1 MANQTVTTSLNYDA
15 SSISGLLDGETIS
28 INGGSL
34 TINSDV
40 RWNQQAAV
48 LGNIT
53 LSATLGGNLAIDGTT
68 VWELPFS
75 SSTGNVPTQVAL
87 GSNGVTG
94 GTSGATGELMRVWSS
109 GELTPRT
116 AGGAMPATGYVK
128 LRTRSG
134 TFQSGETVTL
144 PGGATIVL
152 SSAGKRS
159 WLHIVGAASG
169 VLTQT
174 RLSTV
179 TMQGDWYELGSTNG
193 ADDQIIQLPV
203 REEITAVQIETSA
216 GSGVYEWWANG
227 GDAFMS
233 RWFSEDNQSL
243 TNLTRTKYVT
253 TGPSN
258 YPSADRV
265 RETTANNVH
274 HISHSRSAATGSVTF
289 SAIVKQETRQWCV
302 VQVSTANDANRFGAL
317 VDLSAGTII
326 ANPSVGSPTGTA
338 SAITS
343 LGSGWYKV
351 DVTISH
357 TSGSFNCYL
366 ATANSATPTYSG
378 GLPTYTGTTTEGM
391 FIGFMWFEHATLQ
404 VIPTDARGKFFFSDG
419 VNGTLLF
426 AKRTGV
432 TAGAKPPSGCKI
444 RIPNIFLGTSNS
456 ADWSATQLSW
466 VNRYSYS
473 MTNAAISID
482 GVNFN
487 WLGGAIGS
495 EPAAAT
501 IKNSTWTFWRIG
513 GRAVSVENVGM
524 GLSYLQSD
532 AIDMTSPVDLVIT
545 KSRFTTRSGF
555 HRITTGINITLTDC
569 IFDKAIQSTGL
580 LTTKAPNSLLFSMN
594 DLFGGAITN
603 CAFIGGRISCLSS
616 TNVTVKNMQYAD
628 NTIGDTISSAPVA
641 AIALN
646 GFNITVDGFS
656 SYGNLSNVHPYNQI
670 VQLGST
676 ITNSNI
682 NIVNIGSLQSPW
694 DAGSANACGNI
705 LTTSSGTGFTVRRCF
720 ASNLRSAPI
729 SFSSGGADFRAFDVR
744 ASAAVTQ
751 GIDGRQNYFRGGFFT
766 PSRSVLSSPG
776 SHWIDAFT
784 SNTAGAIVIYG
795 NEPTISTASQCSTIF
810 GVGSG
815 FNGSGSVILSKT
827 TDNIVWATPSKFY
840 GHTAFGAGGCSLT
853 GTDLQNV
860 LFEYQIDAGSF
871 TFLCNSVR
879 QSTGGG
885 SGTNTIS
892 VTAADRA
899 ALARQPQVGDY
910 IQTSSGRLPAGTT
923 ITGISTNTITCSANF
938 TSNVANNELIT
949 FSNVNVAV
957 SPSDGYELKVR
968 ARPFVSAVNLFSNI
982 QIGIATN
989 AAAIQCLHPLPGSLL
1004 NVTNL
1009 VAQSRVK
1016 VTRLDTGALLGQASS
1031 GAGTSVS
1038 FDFQYTGAVLVEA
1051 RNASSIPAYIP
1062 WSTQVSI
1069 SPTVATKVV
1078 ALQQFD

>member
-1 MANQTVTTSLNYDA
+1 MANQTVTTALNYDA
-15 SSISGLLDGETIS
+15 ASISGLLNGETIT
-28 INGGSL
+28 INGGSV
-34 TINSDV
+34 TINADV

-48 LGNIT
+48 FGGIT
-53 LSATLGGNLAIDGTT
+53 LSSTLGGNLTIDGTT
-68 VWELPFS
+68 IWELPFS
-75 SSTGNVPTQVAL
+75 SSTGNVPTQAAL

-94 GTSGATGELMRVWSS
+94 GTSGATGELTRVWATGS
-109 GELTPRT
+109 LTP
-116 AGGAMPATGYVK
+116 AASGGAMPATGYVK
-128 LRTRSG
+128 LRTRTG
-134 TFQSGETVTL
+134 NFQSGETVTL

-152 SSAGKRS
+152 SGAGKRS
-159 WLHIVGAASG
+159 WLHVVGAASG

-179 TMQGDWYELGSTNG
+179 TMQGDWYELGTTDG
-193 ADDQIIQLPV
+193 TDDQTIQLPV

-258 YPSADRV
+258 YPGADRV

-274 HISHSRSAATGSVTF
+274 HISHSRNVATGSVTF

-351 DVTISH
+351 DATISH

-391 FIGFMWFEHATLQ
+391 FIGFMWFDHATLQ

-419 VNGTLLF
+419 VTGTLLF

-432 TAGAKPPSGCKI
+432 TAGAKPASGCKI

-456 ADWSATQLSW
+456 ADWSAAQLSW
-466 VNRYSYS
+466 VNRYAYT
-473 MTNAAISID
+473 MTNAVVSID
-482 GVNFN
+482 GVNCN
-487 WLGGAIGS
+487 WFAGAQGLD
-495 EPAAAT
+495 PAAAK
-501 IKNSTWTFWRIG
+501 IKNSTWTFWRVG
-513 GRAVSVENVGM
+513 GRALTVENVGM

-532 AIDMTSPVDLVIT
+532 TLDLTTPVDMTIT
-545 KSRFTTRSGF
+545 KSRFTARSGF
-555 HRITTGINITLTDC
+555 HRITNGINVTLTDC
-569 IFDKAIQSTGL
+569 RFEKVIQATAL
-580 LTTKAPNSLLFSMN
+580 LTAKAANATALTMNLL
-594 DLFGGAITN
+594 GGAVTN
-603 CAFIGGRISCLSS
+603 CAFIGGQVSCTSS
-616 TNVTVKNMQYAD
+616 TNVNFTNMQYAD
-628 NTIGDTISSAPVA
+628 NMIGDTVSTNAVSAL
-641 AIALN
+641 AIN

-656 SYGNLSNVHPYNQI
+656 SFANLANVHPYNGI
-670 VQLGST
+670 VQLT
-676 ITNSNI
+676 TPLTNTNI
-682 NIVNIGSLQSPW
+682 NVSNIGSLASPW
-694 DAGSANACGNI
+694 DAGSSNACGSI
-705 LTTSSGTGFTVRRCF
+705 LSTGSGTGFTVRRCF

-784 SNTAGAIVIYG
+784 SSTAGAIVVYG
-795 NEPTISTASQCSTIF
+795 NEPTVSTASQCATSF

-815 FNGSGSVILSKT
+815 FNGSGSAILSKT
-827 TDNIVWATPSKFY
+827 TDSIVWTAPAKLY
-840 GHTAFGAGGCSLT
+840 GHTAFGSGGCSVT

-860 LFEYQIDAGSF
+860 LFEYQIDSGSY
-871 TFLCNSVR
+871 TFLCNTVR
-879 QSTGGG
+879 QSSGGS
-885 SGTNTIS
+885 SGTNTVT
-892 VTAADRA
+892 VTAADRT
-899 ALARQPQVGDY
+899 ALARQPQVGDF
-910 IQTSSGRLPAGTT
+910 IQTASNRLPVGTT
-923 ITGISTNTITCSANF
+923 ITAISTNTIICSNNF
-938 TSNVANNELIT
+938 ASTVSNNELIT
-949 FSNVNVAV
+949 FSNANATV
-957 SPSDGYELKVR
+957 SPSNGYDLKIR
-968 ARPFVSAVNLFSNI
+968 ATPFVASATTLFSNI
-982 QIGIATN
+982 QIGFATD
-989 AAAIQCLHPLPGSLL
+989 ATAIQNLHPLPGSLM

-1009 VAQSRVK
+1009 VPQSRVK
-1016 VTRLDTGALLGQASS
+1016 VTRVDTGALLGQSAS
-1031 GAGTSVS
+1031 GIGTSVS

-1051 RNASSIPAYIP
+1051 RNASSTPAYIP

-1069 SPTVATKVV
+1069 SPSATTSVV
-1078 ALQQFD
+1078 ALQQVD